1 MSERVESLLVL
12 STSRAITMEAKDRM
26 VEAITPLAQAM
37 GCEPLVL
44 TDGLEVGVHADLRPL
59 LESIVVEQQKTNSLL
74 AALVEALAEE
84 GQDPDAP
91 PARYLDGSKV
101 R

>member
-1 MSERVESLLVL
+1 MSEHAESLLVL
-12 STSRAITMEAKDRM
+12 STSRAITLEAKERL
-26 VEAITPLAQAM
+26 VEAITPLARAL

-44 TDGLEVGVHADLRPL
+44 TDGLEVGIHADLRPL
-59 LESIVVEQQKTNSLL
+59 LESMLAEQQKTNGLL
-74 AALVEALAEE
+74 LALVEALADE

>member
-12 STSRAITMEAKDRM
+12 STSRAITLEAKEKM
-26 VEAITPLAQAM
+26 VEAIAPLAQAM

-44 TDGLEVGVHADLRPL
+44 TDGLEVGVHSDLRPL
-59 LESIVVEQQKTNSLL
+59 LESLLAEQKKTNGLL
-74 AALVEALAEE
+74 TALVDALAEE
-84 GQDPDAP
+84 GVDPDAM
-91 PARYLDGSKV
+91 PATYMDGSPV